1 MKKRIKNKLMKKR
14 LMGMTLEE
22 MNAEVEKNMPKKVFG
37 HESLEELPET
47 LNKLAEENGAETP
60 K

>member
-1 MKKRIKNKLMKKR
+1 MKKR

-37 HESLEELPET
+37 HESLEELPGT